1 MDNRIWHKQY
11 PKNMAIDIDLNAY
24 SNVIE
29 VLEETF
35 QQFKKVPAFSNFGK
49 TMDFQTIDQ
58 ASTHFGA
65 YLQAIGL
72 KKGDK
77 IAIMMPNLLQYPIAL
92 YGAIKAGIVVV
103 NTNPLYT
110 PREMLHQFE
119 DAQIKGVIIAENFA
133 HNLEKI
139 LPKIKLQHIITT
151 GIGDLLGGI
160 KAPLINFVVKHIK
173 KMVPAYTLPKHTKF
187 KDALKKGAKLS
198 LKKPDIQKEDTLLIQ
213 YTGGTTGV
221 AKGAMLSHKNLIANL
236 LQVREVVNSGTDIQL
251 GKETAMCPLP
261 IYHIFAFTTHCL
273 SLFSLGVHNVLIT
286 NPRDLKSL
294 AKDLNK
300 YPIGILTGVNTLF
313 NAMANNEHTVSCR
326 YDKLRITIG
335 GGMAVQKAVAES
347 WEKLTGCPITEGYGL
362 TETSPVLC
370 VNPVNKG
377 RIGTIGTPVSSTDVR
392 IVNDKG
398 EVVPQGE
405 RGELQA
411 KGPQIMSGYY
421 NRPLETE
428 RNFQDGWFCTG
439 DIATMCEDGFFRI
452 VDRKK
457 DMILVSGF
465 NVYPNEIEEVAV
477 SHPKVLEAAAVG
489 VPDDKSSE
497 AVKLFIVTANDDL
510 SHDELINF
518 LRENLTGY
526 KIPKHIE
533 FRKELPKSN
542 VGKILRRIL
551 REESI

>member
-1 MDNRIWHKQY
+1 
-11 PKNMAIDIDLNAY
+11 
-24 SNVIE
+24 
-29 VLEETF
+29 
-35 QQFKKVPAFSNFGK
+35 
-49 TMDFQTIDQ
+49 
-58 ASTHFGA
+58 
-65 YLQAIGL
+65 
-72 KKGDK
+72 
-77 IAIMMPNLLQYPIAL
+77 
-92 YGAIKAGIVVV
+92 
-103 NTNPLYT
+103 
-110 PREMLHQFE
+110 
-119 DAQIKGVIIAENFA
+119 
-133 HNLEKI
+133 
-139 LPKIKLQHIITT
+139 
-151 GIGDLLGGI
+151 
-160 KAPLINFVVKHIK
+160 
-173 KMVPAYTLPKHTKF
+173 
-187 KDALKKGAKLS
+187 
-198 LKKPDIQKEDTLLIQ
+198 
-213 YTGGTTGV
+213 
-221 AKGAMLSHKNLIANL
+221 
-236 LQVREVVNSGTDIQL
+236 
-251 GKETAMCPLP
+251 
-261 IYHIFAFTTHCL
+261 
-273 SLFSLGVHNVLIT
+273 
-286 NPRDLKSL
+286 
-294 AKDLNK
+294 
-300 YPIGILTGVNTLF
+300 
-313 NAMANNEHTVSCR
+313 
-326 YDKLRITIG
+326 
-335 GGMAVQKAVAES
+335 MAVQKAVAES

-428 RNFQDGWFCTG
+428 KNFQDGWFCTG

-497 AVKLFIVTANDDL
+497 AVKLFIVAINDDL